1 MASERRKITMTKTQ
15 ISCMSKKVLYD
26 YFLRTFKYYSPLQ
39 NSRIRLKVIFTQFLQ
54 NSKGTEMKKK
64 HSWHLFH
71 FRSETPADICGIITV
86 NFCLSLTG
94 QTIIQITQ
102 VYSSRW
108 QTENFFTLLMITI
121 TLKGRSEYELVII
134 ISYSAS
140 LGRITVQ
147 VNSHTMTGRLSLV
160 ENVNKSCYAFS
171 K

>member
-1 MASERRKITMTKTQ
+1 MYV
-15 ISCMSKKVLYD
+15 KKSVIWL
-26 YFLRTFKYYSPLQ
+26 FSSTFKYYSPLQ

-71 FRSETPADICGIITV
+71 LRSETPADICGMITV
-86 NFCLSLTG
+86 FCLSLTG

-108 QTENFFTLLMITI
+108 QTANFSTLLMITI

-147 VNSHTMTGRLSLV
+147 VNSHTTTGRLSLV
-160 ENVNKSCYAFS
+160 ENVNKFCYAFS

>member
-1 MASERRKITMTKTQ
+1 
-15 ISCMSKKVLYD
+15 MSKKVLYD

-71 FRSETPADICGIITV
+71 FRSETPADICGMITV

-108 QTENFFTLLMITI
+108 QTANFFTLLMITI
-121 TLKGRSEYELVII
+121 TLKRALRIWVGYNNLIFGEPGQNNCSSKFAHNDRKTFAGR
-134 ISYSAS
+134 
-140 LGRITVQ
+140 
-147 VNSHTMTGRLSLV
+147 
-160 ENVNKSCYAFS
+160 KC
-171 K
+171 

>member
-1 MASERRKITMTKTQ
+1 MKGAKLPWIK
-15 ISCMSKKVLYD
+15 
-26 YFLRTFKYYSPLQ
+26 LRFHVCQKSVIWLFSSTFKYYSPLQ

-54 NSKGTEMKKK
+54 NSKGTEMN
-64 HSWHLFH
+64 
-71 FRSETPADICGIITV
+71 FRSETPADICGMITV
-86 NFCLSLTG
+86 FCLSLTG

-108 QTENFFTLLMITI
+108 QTANFSTLLMITI

-147 VNSHTMTGRLSLV
+147 VNSHTTTGRLSLV